1 VADLNGDATKTCV
14 QFSSCLTAKCN
25 TRAIST
31 GAANQAPSRATTC
44 PLNVMSL
51 RGGCAATASG
61 TPPAGNVKKVRTP
74 TTQYPE
80 TVKSP
85 FDPGTPD

>member
-1 VADLNGDATKTCV
+1 VADLNGDATKAWV
-14 QFSSCLTAKCN
+14 QFSSCVTAKRN

-31 GAANQAPSRATTC
+31 GVGSQAPSRATMR
-44 PLNVMSL
+44 PLNGASL

-74 TTQYPE
+74 TPKTQRR
-80 TVKSP
+80 
-85 FDPGTPD
+85 